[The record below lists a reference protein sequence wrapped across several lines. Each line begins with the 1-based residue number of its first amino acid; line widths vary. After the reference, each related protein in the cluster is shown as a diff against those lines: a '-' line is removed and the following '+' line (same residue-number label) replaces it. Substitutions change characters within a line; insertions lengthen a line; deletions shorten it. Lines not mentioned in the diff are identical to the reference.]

1 MNNKYKIIAII
12 GQAGSGKDYFARQLL
27 ESNLIPN
34 SNKIIITS
42 TRPIREHEENNKDYH
57 FVDIDTFTTK
67 MLTGE
72 LIEATTFRNWYYG
85 TSIDDLDKDKINI
98 GVYNPEA
105 VEILVESSNLDIFLV
120 YVTASDKTRLLR
132 QLNREEKPDCD
143 EIVRRYTA
151 DQNDF
156 RKSRIELLRPAVVVV
171 NDGDRNVNDLVK
183 EVANAYNYYTL
194 GKND

>member
-1 MNNKYKIIAII
+1 M
-12 GQAGSGKDYFARQLL
+12 

>member
-1 MNNKYKIIAII
+1 M
-12 GQAGSGKDYFARQLL
+12 

-57 FVDIDTFTTK
+57 FVDIDIFTTK

-85 TSIDDLDKDKINI
+85 TSINDLDKDKINI

-105 VEILVESSNLDIFLV
+105 VEILVESSNLDVFLV

>member
-1 MNNKYKIIAII
+1 MGNKYKIIAII

-85 TSIDDLDKDKINI
+85 TSINDLDKDKINI

-171 NDGDRNVNDLVK
+171 NDGDRNMNDLVK
-183 EVANAYNYYTL
+183 EVTNAYNYYTL